1 MIGNNV
7 AVAGGGDYGDETVD
21 VLEGANWR
29 RSEVK
34 MKYKREF
41 CAGVTVPSEWFPDC
55 SF

>member
-1 MIGNNV
+1 M
-7 AVAGGGDYGDETVD
+7 AGGGDYGDETVD

-34 MKYKREF
+34 MRYKREF
-41 CAGVTVPSEWFPDC
+41 SAGVTVPSEWFPDC

>member
-1 MIGNNV
+1 MV
-7 AVAGGGDYGDETVD
+7 VAGGGDYGDETVD

-34 MKYKREF
+34 MRYKREF
-41 CAGVTVPSEWFPDC
+41 CVGVTVPSEWFPDC